1 MNVRLVAY
9 RPATPTST
17 SDSTYQLDL
26 QEAPNVSLNFQ
37 FADIKEPDKRK
48 ASYSQTFKLPFT
60 QKNNAFFQAWFNVN
74 LETPVFNSRKRF
86 AAVLYVGTVPQFDGV
101 IQLKGV
107 YLKAGYYDVVL
118 MSHSADLFTKIG
130 SKKLKDVFK
139 EFNAAGEFTGYST
152 FLNHLFTEANIKN
165 SWDGSSNSFT
175 NYPPTGGGILRDAD
189 AGVQKVMYPL
199 SFTKPQ
205 AFYNS
210 NKQYLNLDQTEIDS
224 IGDSAAQEVMTDL
237 LQLRPAIQIKELL
250 KRIIATAGFS
260 YTSSFIDGS
269 YFGKLFTTTCNT
281 KSTPGP
287 YQALNAGSVD
297 GVVTV
302 GNSGTFKEYYLD
314 DGTNFAGYQTEW
326 ALVKADTSS
335 PIDPALYS
343 APYDP
348 NDLWSTTQNNF
359 LRASDNMVEM
369 NISFVVQYYNAAG
382 ISIMNNNPYNGT
394 GWGGYGTE
402 GAGGND
408 ILWEIEVRGAGGA
421 VLSYFTQWVPMA
433 YDPASNLSNYQI
445 VNFNID
451 LLQVPVGT
459 KCKFYVRPRYF
470 CQLITSSTQGN
481 VQIKL
486 GARRC
491 LPGYTLG
498 SGFEL
503 SCDAANYLYD
513 GLYNRISLSWVGED
527 QNQYDNAV
535 DVPAG
540 IDESLTQKDFLKDI
554 MQRFN
559 LVILSDPN
567 NPENLLIEP
576 YNDFI
581 GSGSIKDWSNKLDTS
596 KEIFV
601 SDTTSMQKSRILF
614 TDLEDNDLWNKS
626 IKEEAPAYN
635 VYGKMDIRETN
646 NEFATGEM
654 KNTPMFSPY
663 INEKIFSSNNDQAP
677 TNLPNVAAQYEYTYK
692 LVEGG
697 MYENT
702 LEATKPKL
710 FYYSGTPTP
719 ITGTDTGVYF
729 QHVNAFTGA
738 ITPHNFT
745 TYPLCSPFELT
756 TDTDTGT
763 AIITPSTK
771 TLHWNLNGPVANE
784 LTCFSYSYGSDIISK
799 SLYFTYWFAY
809 LNGLYDTEARLM
821 ECHLNLNEVDIFNFS
836 FADEIFIKDT
846 YWRILNISNY
856 QVGAKASTKVTLIKV
871 DQGYDST
878 CFGCDYVLGSVG
890 GSNTVFGF
898 WYVWCP
904 SGDADC
910 TPDLTSAGGYAGL
923 FTTMDCCE
931 CFGGT
936 PFTGYQNPD
945 GLYPCMANSGSLPYQ
960 IESIFAPRNL
970 LSSGLTKSLISGKL
984 NGLNKP
990 IIVGNATDKF
1000 NQPIVPY
1007 FGNDLV
1013 IKYRNSKGSEPLL
1026 AGESHRVVLSGHT
1039 NGNTRSY
1046 AYINGDSSQRKIPI
1060 PLNSSMIIR
1069 LKGTAT
1075 VIGGTSS
1082 SYPIGTVEG
1091 FAWYTAFKNVE
1102 GLITQL
1108 STPGGQQEFSIR
1120 EGANPTTCT
1129 LYISTLN
1136 DGSVEFGLDDNQT
1149 DTRRLWVLTVDL
1161 DVNAIFN
1168 MGQNYDDVYAQYQ
1181 NYTFIELQNN
1191 DRLIWN

>member
-9 RPATPTST
+9 RPATPTAT

-60 QKNNAFFQAWFNVN
+60 QKNNAFFQTWFNVN

-139 EFNAAGEFTGYST
+139 QFSNTGVFTGYST
-152 FLNHLFTEANIKN
+152 DLNHTFTASNVSN
-165 SWDGSSNSFT
+165 SWNGASTAFVNYPAGSS
-175 NYPPTGGGILRDAD
+175 LRDAD

-199 SFTKPQ
+199 SFTKAE

-210 NKQYLNLDQTEIDS
+210 NKEFLNLDQSEVNS
-224 IGDSAAQEVMTDL
+224 IGNSAAQEIMTDI
-237 LQLRPAIQIKELL
+237 LQLRPAIQIKELF
-250 KRIIATAGFS
+250 KRIIAKAGFS

-269 YFGKLFTTTCNT
+269 YFGKLFMTTCNT
-281 KSTPGP
+281 KTTPGP
-287 YQALNAGSVD
+287 NQLFGAGAVD

-302 GNSGTFKEYYLD
+302 GNSESFKTYYYPD
-314 DGTNFAGYQTEW
+314 YTNYYFVEPEW
-326 ALVKADTSS
+326 SLIEADTVS
-335 PIDPALYS
+335 PIDSTLYS
-343 APYDP
+343 TPYDP
-348 NDLWSTTQNNF
+348 SNLWNETSNTF

-369 NISFVVQYYNAAG
+369 NIAFVVKYSNIQG
-382 ISIMNNNPYNGT
+382 ISATSSNPLDGT
-394 GWGGYGTE
+394 GWSVAGTS

-408 ILWEIEVRGAGGA
+408 ILWEIEVRDLGGNLLA
-421 VLSYFTQWVPMA
+421 WFEQWVPMA
-433 YDPASNLSNYQI
+433 YDPTLSTTNYQE

-451 LLQVPVGT
+451 LLSVPIGT
-459 KCKFYVRPRYF
+459 KCKFYTRPRYF
-470 CQLITSSTQGN
+470 CQLFPNLAST
-481 VQIKL
+481 IEL
-486 GARRC
+486 GAKRC
-491 LPGYTLG
+491 LMNYDTNTNT
-498 SGFEL
+498 FE
-503 SCDAANYLYD
+503 SICDPADYLYD
-513 GLYNRISLSWVGED
+513 GLYNRISLSWLGED

-540 IDESLTQKDFLKDI
+540 IDETLTQKGFLKDI

-581 GSGSIKDWSNKLDTS
+581 GSGELKDWSSKLDTS

-601 SDTTSMQKSRILF
+601 SDTTSMQKSRVLY

-654 KNTPMFSPY
+654 KNSPVFSPY
-663 INEKIFSSNNDQAP
+663 INEKIFSGNNEDAP

-710 FYYSGTPTP
+710 YYYSGTPTP
-719 ITGTDTGVYF
+719 ISGTDTGINF
-729 QHVNAFTGA
+729 HHINAFNGVVTA
-738 ITPHNFT
+738 HNFS

-756 TDTDTGT
+756 TDSDTGIATIT
-763 AIITPSTK
+763 ASTR
-771 TLHWNLNGPVANE
+771 TLHWNLNGPLATE
-784 LTCFSYSYGSDIISK
+784 LTCFNYNYGSEIISK
-799 SLYFTYWFAY
+799 SLYFTYWYAY

-856 QVGAKASTKVTLIKV
+856 QVGAKASTKVTLLKV

-878 CFGCDYVLGSVG
+878 CFGCDYVPGSIN

-904 SGDADC
+904 TDDPDC
-910 TPDLTSAGGYAGL
+910 VPNITSAGGYSGL
-923 FTTMDCCE
+923 LVTSDCCE

-936 PFTGYQNPD
+936 PFEAYTNAD
-945 GLYPCMANSGSLPYQ
+945 GLMPCMVNSGSLPYQ

-970 LSSGLTKSLISGKL
+970 LSKGTTKSLISGKIS
-984 NGLNKP
+984 GLNKP
-990 IIVGNATDKF
+990 IITGNATRKYD
-1000 NQPIVPY
+1000 QPIVPY
-1007 FGNDLV
+1007 FGNDIV
-1013 IKYRNSKGSEPLL
+1013 VKYKNSKSGEPLL
-1026 AGESHRVVLSGHT
+1026 SGESHRVVLSGHT
-1039 NGNTRSY
+1039 NGNTRGY
-1046 AYINGDSSQRKIPI
+1046 AYINGDSRQRKIPI
-1060 PLNSSMIIR
+1060 PLNSSIIIR

-1102 GLITQL
+1102 GQITQL
-1108 STPGGQQEFSIR
+1108 STAGGQQEFSIR

-1129 LYISTLN
+1129 LHISTLN
-1136 DGSVEFGLDDNQT
+1136 NGNVDFGLDDSQT

-1161 DVNAIFN
+1161 DVNQIFN

-1181 NYTFIELQNN
+1181 NYSFIELQNN
-1191 DRLIWN
+1191 ERLIWN